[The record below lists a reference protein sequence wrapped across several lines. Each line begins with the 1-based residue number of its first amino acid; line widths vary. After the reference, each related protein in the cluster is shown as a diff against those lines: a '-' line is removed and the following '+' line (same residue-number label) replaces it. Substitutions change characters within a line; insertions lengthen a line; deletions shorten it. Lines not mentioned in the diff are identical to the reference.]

1 MATEENKATI
11 RDVITRAWNGQDFDA
26 MDAVYA
32 PDYLHHDPALPP
44 EAQRGLD
51 NYKQGV
57 RMFYTAFPDLR
68 GEIEELIG
76 EGDKVVVRLRW
87 RGTQQGELMGIPPS
101 GKRVDFGMIE
111 IYRFAEGKIAEG
123 WANFDTLGM
132 LQQLGVVPTQ
142 GT

>member
-1 MATEENKATI
+1 MATEENKAII
-11 RDVITRAWNGQDFDA
+11 REVITRAWNGQDFDA

-32 PDYLHHDPALPP
+32 PDYVHHDPSLPP
-44 EAQRGLD
+44 EAQRGLA

-57 RMFYTAFPDLR
+57 RTFYTVFSDLH

-76 EGDKVVVRLRW
+76 EGDKVVARLRW
-87 RGTQQGELMGIPPS
+87 RGTQRGELLGIPPS
-101 GKRVDFGMIE
+101 GKRVDFSMIE

-123 WANFDTLGM
+123 WANFDTLGK